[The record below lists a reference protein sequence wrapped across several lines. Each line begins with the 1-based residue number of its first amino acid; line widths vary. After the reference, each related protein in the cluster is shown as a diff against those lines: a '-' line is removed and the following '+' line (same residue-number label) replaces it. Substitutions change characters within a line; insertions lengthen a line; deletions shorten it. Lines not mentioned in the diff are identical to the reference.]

1 MNNTISLLLL
11 LLGLSI
17 LAMNSTAAT
26 TNNGQFIYTGFAGAN
41 LTLDGVATVTPA
53 GLLQLTNGTGA
64 LKAHAFH
71 PDPLRF
77 RDLPVAIGGGS
88 GSGNGNDVHS
98 FSVSFVFAILSIYP
112 NLSSHG
118 MAFFVS
124 PTNNLSAAAPRSYL
138 GLFSNKTD
146 GDMANHLFAVE
157 LDTIQNTDFMDIN
170 NNHIGVNINSIRSV
184 RSYPTGYYDDG
195 DNGDIDSQYYVLG
208 WSFAMNGAAPA
219 IDISKLPKLPR
230 EGPKSSSK
238 VMEITL
244 PIATA
249 MFVLV
254 IGVIV
259 LHLLRRRSRYAE
271 LREDWEVEFG
281 PHRFFYKD
289 LFDATQGFK
298 NKYLLGSGGFGS
310 VYRGVLKSSN
320 MEVAVK
326 RISHESRQGI
336 KEFIAE
342 VVSIGRLR
350 HRNLVQLL
358 GYCRRKGELLL
369 VYEYMP
375 NGSLDKYLHGQE
387 DKNTLD
393 WAHRFHIIKGI
404 ASGVLYLHEEWDQ
417 VVVHRDIKAS
427 NVLLDSDMNG
437 RLGDFGLAK
446 LYDHGIDPQTTHVV
460 GTMGYLAPE
469 LARTG
474 KASPLTDVF
483 AFGAFLL
490 EVTCGRRPVEHN
502 RQDNRVM
509 LVDRVLE
516 HWHKGLLTKA
526 IDERLQGE
534 FDTDEACLVLK
545 LGLLCSHPVP
555 QARPSMRQAMQYLD
569 GDMKMPELIPAN
581 LSFGMQAMMSNEG
594 FDSYM
599 MSYPSSSMV
608 SHGTFMSGLSGGR

>member
-1 MNNTISLLLL
+1 
-11 LLGLSI
+11 
-17 LAMNSTAAT
+17 
-26 TNNGQFIYTGFAGAN
+26 
-41 LTLDGVATVTPA
+41 
-53 GLLQLTNGTGA
+53 
-64 LKAHAFH
+64 
-71 PDPLRF
+71 R
-77 RDLPVAIGGGS
+77 
-88 GSGNGNDVHS
+88 
-98 FSVSFVFAILSIYP
+98 
-112 NLSSHG
+112 
-118 MAFFVS
+118 
-124 PTNNLSAAAPRSYL
+124 SA
-138 GLFSNKTD
+138 K
-146 GDMANHLFAVE
+146 
-157 LDTIQNTDFMDIN
+157 I
-170 NNHIGVNINSIRSV
+170 
-184 RSYPTGYYDDG
+184 
-195 DNGDIDSQYYVLG
+195 
-208 WSFAMNGAAPA
+208 
-219 IDISKLPKLPR
+219 
-230 EGPKSSSK
+230 
-238 VMEITL
+238 
-244 PIATA
+244 
-249 MFVLV
+249 
-254 IGVIV
+254 
-259 LHLLRRRSRYAE
+259 
-271 LREDWEVEFG
+271 
-281 PHRFFYKD
+281 
-289 LFDATQGFK
+289 FK
-298 NKYLLGSGGFGS
+298 I
-310 VYRGVLKSSN
+310 
-320 MEVAVK
+320 EVAVK

-358 GYCRRKGELLL
+358 GYCRRKGKLLL

-404 ASGVLYLHEEWDQ
+404 ALGVLYLHEEWDQ

-446 LYDHGIDPQTTHVV
+446 LYDHGVNPQTTHVV

-474 KASPLTDVF
+474 KTSPLTDVF

-526 IDERLQGE
+526 VDERLQGE